1 MIVYRCPHCKRPLEV
16 DDDLAGSRAACPHCG
31 QITDVPA
38 HAVRAD
44 GVPVARPAGGVIDVG
59 RAGDEE
65 DRAAAMGL
73 PPDSGPEAHVLT
85 VHPVVFR
92 AKPLHGL
99 AMGIL
104 IVGGLTAAAFSLMI
118 VQPWLAPAGLVAAAV
133 GGLWWGWLALHARG
147 TALIITTKRT
157 TERRGWWSRATKEIL
172 HDKVQDIQVTQS
184 FPQRMLGVGSIG
196 VSNAGE
202 SGVEIVMNDIPNP
215 RHVRDVID
223 AYREVG

>member
-16 DDDLAGSRAACPHCG
+16 NDELAGQRAACPHCG
-31 QITDVPA
+31 QVSEVPA

-44 GVPVARPAGGVIDVG
+44 GVPVARPAGGVVDVG
-59 RAGDEE
+59 RSGDEE

-73 PPDSGPEAHVLT
+73 PPDSGPEQHVLT

-92 AKPLHGL
+92 AKPLRGL
-99 AMGIL
+99 ALVVL
-104 IVGGLTAAAFSLMI
+104 IGGGLCGAGFGLMS
-118 VQPWLAPAGLVAAAV
+118 VQPWLLGPGLIAAAV
-133 GGLWWGWLALHARG
+133 GGCWWGWLALQARG
-147 TALIITTKRT
+147 TALVITTKRT
-157 TERRGWWSRATKEIL
+157 TEKRGWFGRATKEIL

-184 FPQRMLGVGSIG
+184 FPQRMLGVGTVG

-202 SGVEIVMNDIPNP
+202 AGVEIEMHDIPNP
-215 RHVRDVID
+215 RHIRDVID